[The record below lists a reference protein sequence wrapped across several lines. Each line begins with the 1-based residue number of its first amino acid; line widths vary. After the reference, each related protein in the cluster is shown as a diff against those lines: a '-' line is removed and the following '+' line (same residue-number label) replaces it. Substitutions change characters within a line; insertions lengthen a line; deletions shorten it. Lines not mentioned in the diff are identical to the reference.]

1 MATRLKDLLPI
12 LVRNYI
18 ARVNTFIR
26 GKPAIGKT
34 ETIAQFA
41 ERMKTRVPGF
51 KVWMFYAPT
60 MSPMDIQASAPNYE
74 THLLE
79 MFNNAALPN
88 HYTTPDAVG
97 VVFFGEL
104 PNADPATT
112 KLLQKYVNGEDMS
125 GVLRKPEGVVVIA
138 DGNRIEDKSGVQQQ
152 GRAFLSRFEQL
163 EAYTDASDNLAYAMA
178 HAWHPYVQK
187 FMETNPAL
195 IDNYDDVFETSAA
208 ARQRSAQAKA
218 ANGADQQAEEGKLG
232 IWANMRSWERMS
244 RKEYAADQ
252 LRSPVTLAEACGNV
266 GSGVGAQYEAHKR
279 MMMSLTSL
287 EEIVADPANAR
298 LPTAMD
304 EQYALSMLIA
314 HRCNETQLP
323 QIYTYACRMPLEL
336 QASIVRHLG
345 GRKNFNLG
353 ASDAFAK
360 WNTNPALNQLLNGV
374 SGR

>member
-1 MATRLKDLLPI
+1 MATRLKDLPPV

-34 ETIAQFA
+34 ETIEQFV
-41 ERMKTRVPGF
+41 ERMKPRVAGF
-51 KVWMFYAPT
+51 RSWMFYAPT
-60 MSPMDIQASAPNYE
+60 MSPMDIQASAPNYD

-125 GVLRKPEGVVVIA
+125 GVLRKPAGVVVIA

-163 EAYTDASDNLAYAMA
+163 EAYTDAADNIGYAA
-178 HAWHPYVQK
+178 SKSWHPYVQTFFK
-187 FMETNPAL
+187 DNPAL
-195 IDNYDDVFETSAA
+195 IDNYDDVFETTAA

-252 LRSPVTLAEACGNV
+252 LRSPVTLAEACGNL
-266 GSGVGAQYEAHKR
+266 GTGVGAQYESHKA
-279 MMMSLTSL
+279 MIMSLTSFDD
-287 EEIVADPANAR
+287 IVADPVNAR

-304 EQYALSMLIA
+304 EQYAISMVVAL
-314 HRCNETQLP
+314 RCSETQLP
-323 QIYTYACRMPLEL
+323 QVYTYACRMPLEL
-336 QASIVRHLG
+336 QASIVRHLAQ
-345 GRKNFNLG
+345 RKNFRLDG
-353 ASDAFAK
+353 SDAFAK
-360 WNTNPALNQLLNGV
+360 WNTNPDLNRLLNGV
-374 SGR
+374 SK

>member
-1 MATRLKDLLPI
+1 MATRLKDLPPV

-34 ETIAQFA
+34 ETIEQFV
-41 ERMKTRVPGF
+41 ERMKPRVPGF
-51 KVWMFYAPT
+51 RSWMFYAPT
-60 MSPMDIQASAPNYE
+60 MSPMDIQASAPNYD

-125 GVLRKPEGVVVIA
+125 GVLRKPAGVVVIA

-163 EAYTDASDNLAYAMA
+163 EAYTDAADNIGYAA
-178 HAWHPYVQK
+178 SKSWHPYVQTFFK
-187 FMETNPAL
+187 DNPAL

-218 ANGADQQAEEGKLG
+218 ANGADQQAEEGKIG

-252 LRSPVTLAEACGNV
+252 LRSPVTLAEACGNL
-266 GSGVGAQYEAHKR
+266 GTGVGAQYESHKA
-279 MMMSLTSL
+279 MIMSLTSFDD
-287 EEIVADPANAR
+287 IVADPANAR

-304 EQYALSMLIA
+304 EQYAISMVVAL
-314 HRCNETQLP
+314 RCSETQLP
-323 QIYTYACRMPLEL
+323 QVYTYACRMPLEL
-336 QASIVRHLG
+336 QASIVRHLAQ
-345 GRKNFNLG
+345 RKNFRLDG
-353 ASDAFAK
+353 SDAFAK
-360 WNTNPALNQLLNGV
+360 WNTNPDLNRLLNGV
-374 SGR
+374 SK

>member
-1 MATRLKDLLPI
+1 MATRLKDLPPV

-34 ETIAQFA
+34 ETIAQFV
-41 ERMKTRVPGF
+41 ERMKTRIPGF
-51 KVWMFYAPT
+51 KSWMFYAPT

-88 HYTTPDAVG
+88 HYTEPDAKG

-125 GVLRKPEGVVVIA
+125 GVLRKPDGVVVIA
-138 DGNRIEDKSGVQQQ
+138 DGNRVEDKSGVQQQ

-163 EAYTDASDNLAYAMA
+163 EAYTDAADNIAYAA
-178 HAWHPYVQK
+178 TKSWHPYVQTFFK
-187 FMETNPAL
+187 DNPAL

-208 ARQRSAQAKA
+208 ARQRSAQARA
-218 ANGADQQAEEGKLG
+218 ANGNDQQAEEGKLG
-232 IWANMRSWERMS
+232 IWANMRSWERLS
-244 RKEYAADQ
+244 KKEYAADE
-252 LRSPVTLAEACGNV
+252 LRSPVTLAEACGNL
-266 GSGVGAQYEAHKR
+266 GTGVGAQYEAHKA

-287 EEIVADPANAR
+287 DDIVADPAGAR
-298 LPTAMD
+298 LPHAMD
-304 EQYALSMLIA
+304 EQYALSMVIA
-314 HRCNETQLP
+314 LRCSEKQLP
-323 QIYTYACRMPLEL
+323 QVYTYACRMPLEL
-336 QASIVRHLG
+336 QASIVRNLAQ
-345 GRKNFNLG
+345 RKNFKLDG
-353 ASDAFAK
+353 SDAFAK
-360 WNTNPALNQLLNGV
+360 WNTNEALNRLLNGK
-374 SGR
+374 